1 MKIFPIGNVVAA
13 SNLGALNGV
22 PLAMFEPNKLC
33 ESHAVHTILQTRFG
47 DQTQVTRKKA
57 QPFMQISYNY
67 ENIFTREFRQVE
79 RAVMDV
85 DESLTPLYVV
95 DFSRGLSPSTVAT
108 GGAQWTVSI
117 DDTYFYSATAG
128 FRANRA
134 FLWDGR
140 SWKEGNVTGVTLNTN
155 ITVNI
160 QGNLFGGMPLGDA
173 TNGMVY
179 PMYESYIA
187 AQALQGFKPGDYW
200 WEDIKTGESGGY
212 MYTGNINFVSK
223 YKV

>member
-1 MKIFPIGNVVAA
+1 MKIFPIGDVVAA

-22 PLAMFEPNKLC
+22 ALAMFEPNETC
-33 ESHAVHTILQTRFG
+33 ESQAIHTILQTRFG

-57 QPFMQISYNY
+57 QPYMQIAYNY
-67 ENIFTREFRQVE
+67 NNIFTREFRQIE

-95 DFSRGLSPSTVAT
+95 DFSRGLTPSTVAT
-108 GGAQWTVSI
+108 GAAKWTVSI

-128 FRANRA
+128 YRANRA
-134 FLWDGR
+134 FLWNGN

-155 ITVNI
+155 ITVDI
-160 QGNLFGGMPLGDA
+160 QANRFGGMPLGDA
-173 TNGMVY
+173 ASGMVY
-179 PMYESYIA
+179 PMYESYLA
-187 AQALQGFKPGDYW
+187 AQSLQNFKPGAYW
-200 WEDIKTGESGGY
+200 WEDVKTGESGGY
-212 MYTGNINFVSK
+212 MYTGNVNFVSK

>member
-1 MKIFPIGNVVAA
+1 MKIFPIGDVVAA
-13 SNLGALNGV
+13 SNLGAINSV
-22 PLAMFEPNKLC
+22 ALAMFEPNKSC
-33 ESHAVHTILQTRFG
+33 ESQPVHTILQTRYA

-57 QPFMQISYNY
+57 QPFLQIAYNY
-67 ENIFTREFRQVE
+67 ENIFTREFRQIE

-85 DESLTPLYVV
+85 DESLTPLYVA
-95 DFSRGLSPSTVAT
+95 DFSRGLTPSAVASA
-108 GGAQWTVSI
+108 GAKWTVNI

-128 FRANRA
+128 YRANKA
-134 FLWDGR
+134 LLWDGKA
-140 SWKEGNVTGVTLNTN
+140 WKEGGITGLTLNAS

-160 QGNLFGGMPLGDA
+160 QANLFGGLPLADA
-173 TNGMVY
+173 GGAMVY
-179 PMYESYIA
+179 PLYEVYIA
-187 AQALQGFKPGDYW
+187 AQSIQNFKPGDYW